1 MKRMEGPLNLLREL
15 AIGGGVSLYPYW
27 AEGGSAG
34 KVTKS
39 VGKGEGS
46 LELVGVCVEL
56 SGETGETGQMRQA
69 LEGEMR

>member
-1 MKRMEGPLNLLREL
+1 MERMEGSLNLLREL
-15 AIGGGVSLYPYW
+15 VIGGGVSLYPYW

-46 LELVGVCVEL
+46 LEVVGVC
-56 SGETGETGQMRQA
+56 GTIRGKQA
-69 LEGEMR
+69 EQDNR